1 MIQQYYD
8 TKGVFTILYDHG
20 QKDHPHRQDGCY
32 EYSYKWV
39 CQREDDSVIDRLYRF
54 SSTWKVVY
62 RIE

>member
-1 MIQQYYD
+1 MIQKVYLQFYMIMD
-8 TKGVFTILYDHG
+8 K
-20 QKDHPHRQDGCY
+20 KDHPHRQDGCY